1 MDRERHPPQRPTG
14 RAAMIRHRRPGRA
27 TTASRPGRATAAPGH
42 ATTAPH
48 LAIGV
53 TA

>member
-14 RAAMIRHRRPGRA
+14 RAAMTRHPWPHPGRA
-27 TTASRPGRATAAPGH
+27 AAGPGKAS
-42 ATTAPH
+42 
-48 LAIGV
+48 V